1 MISKGDLVKMR
12 LSVANS
18 SGENHLSDMWV
29 IGKVMNYCEDEGTYI
44 VEPRMISV
52 SKEQVREIETLPSD
66 FDFQDVSMEL
76 RVSEQQRAPEKPP
89 EVNKIRFSRG
99 R

>member
-12 LSVANS
+12 LSIVNS
-18 SGENHLSDMWV
+18 SGENSLSDMW
-29 IGKVMNYCEDEGTYI
+29 ILGRVMNYSEDEGTYI

-52 SKEQVREIETLPSD
+52 PKEQVREIEPLPKD

-76 RVSEQQRAPEKPP
+76 RVTEQERVPEKPP
-89 EVNKIRFSRG
+89 EINKIRVSRG